1 MPAKPAGLQARACEQ
16 AAILLSLENLMTYA
30 WIAYRVGTGALHLP
44 GWYFDI
50 TVEVMLHYQKDSK
63 GFQIFT
69 KDSYD

>member
-1 MPAKPAGLQARACEQ
+1 
-16 AAILLSLENLMTYA
+16 MTYA

-69 KDSYD
+69 KDGYD